1 MTQTLVGFNQH
12 GIIMAADSRATRFA
26 PTGAKEFFSVEK
38 LFPLGRYSGIV
49 SGGSGVSIPLTHLLV
64 QEVQRR
70 GLLGVEDILEFAVP
84 FLSEKYGAYLE
95 AHGPEEYEEFRRLNF
110 ILAGYSLEAPDSQY
124 QIYLIESE
132 NNALPFKVTPVQPLL
147 VMPRNLG
154 MEMRL
159 FKALHQGLALTALL
173 ELCQAFLAKMA
184 EVQEEIGPPFYFA
197 TITRA
202 GFRRVVP
209 GARGTLEPEKG
220 T

>member
-12 GIIMAADSRATRFA
+12 GIIMASDSRATRFT
-26 PTGAKEFFSVEK
+26 PTGDKEFFSVEK
-38 LFPLGRYSGIV
+38 LFPLGRYCGIV
-49 SGGSGVSIPLTHLLV
+49 SGGSGVSIPLTHLLR

-84 FLSEKYGAYLE
+84 FLSDQYGAYLE
-95 AHGPEEYEEFRRLNF
+95 AHGPEDQEEFRRLNF
-110 ILAGYSLEAPDSQY
+110 ILTGYSLEDPESQY

-132 NNALPFKVTPVQPLL
+132 NNALPFKVTPVRPLL

-159 FKALHQGLALTALL
+159 FKALGEGLHLADIL
-173 ELCQAFLAKMA
+173 ELCRAFLEKMA
-184 EVQEEIGPPFYFA
+184 AAQEEIGPPFYFA

-202 GFRRVVP
+202 GFQRVVP
-209 GARGTLEPEKG
+209 GER
-220 T
+220 